1 MDVQRLH
8 DICGRYGDLSIAVF
22 GDFCLDRYLEIDPE
36 RGETSIETGLPVHN
50 VTRVRSQPG
59 GAGTILC
66 NVCALGIGEV
76 FAVGFC
82 GEDGEAYELMRA
94 LNDVGANTDHFL
106 QTADRNTFTYTKPLV
121 LEAGKPPRELNRL
134 DIKNWTETPAS
145 VETHLIESLNALMG
159 RIDGIVIMEQM
170 DRKGLGAVTPR
181 IKKELAVLAK
191 SNGKTV
197 FLADSRKYI
206 GEFREVTIKINEN
219 ELADHFG
226 KASPDGLDVQGLAA
240 EWAADLGQRVFV
252 TLGANGTVAARP
264 DGQTGHVP
272 GIQVTGEIDIVG
284 AGDSVSAGITCALAA
299 GATELEAAALG
310 NLAGSVVIQKLGTTG
325 TASVAEL
332 ADALTGAIA

>member
-1 MDVQRLH
+1 
-8 DICGRYGDLSIAVF
+8 
-22 GDFCLDRYLEIDPE
+22 
-36 RGETSIETGLPVHN
+36 
-50 VTRVRSQPG
+50 
-59 GAGTILC
+59 
-66 NVCALGIGEV
+66 
-76 FAVGFC
+76 
-82 GEDGEAYELMRA
+82 
-94 LNDVGANTDHFL
+94 
-106 QTADRNTFTYTKPLV
+106 
-121 LEAGKPPRELNRL
+121 
-134 DIKNWTETPAS
+134 
-145 VETHLIESLNALMG
+145 MG